1 MVTLITEQLR
11 KQSLEEPYYKAFSFN
26 VNVVSRIQTKSCP
39 FLNGS
44 LFLDSLRFMGSGFE
58 FKLMAK
64 YFCFSHYRQWAP
76 VPLSRG
82 VLVDRHKASS
92 LN

>member
-26 VNVVSRIQTKSCP
+26 VNVVSLIQKVP
-39 FLNGS
+39 FFINAL
-44 LFLDSLRFMGSGFE
+44 LVLV
-58 FKLMAK
+58 FKL
-64 YFCFSHYRQWAP
+64 YFCFSHYLQWAP
-76 VPLSRG
+76 VPLSPG
-82 VLVDRHKASS
+82 VLVDPPKASS